1 MQKTNVHLNPF
12 IEKISYITRAYEL
25 CSVEPCKTL
34 NLSQTELDIIAFLA
48 NNPGTDTAG
57 DIATYRYISKASISL
72 TVDSLIQK
80 KLLTAKPDDDD
91 RRRIHLA
98 LTKKAASMV
107 KTINDSRE
115 KLRAVLFEG
124 FSLKEKNALL
134 DGVSRAAE
142 NAHQFITKKNVE
154 E

>member
-25 CSVEPCKTL
+25 CSAEPCKTL

-48 NNPGTDTAG
+48 NNPGSDTAG

-80 KLLTAKPDDDD
+80 KLLTAIPDSDD
-91 RRRIHLA
+91 RRRIHLT
-98 LTKKAASMV
+98 LTKKAAAMV
-107 KTINDSRE
+107 TIINDSRE
-115 KLRAVLFEG
+115 KLREVLFEG
-124 FSLKEKNALL
+124 FTPQEKESFLK
-134 DGVSRAAE
+134 GVFLIAE
-142 NAHQFITKKNVE
+142 NAHQFINQKNSE